1 MKVYTE
7 INYEFKDGSLVQES
21 SKFYQYEGPVE
32 ECKSKPGD
40 VYADFKEKATSGKL
54 DPFKQIKQ
62 APAKLK
68 RFKKD
73 ANLSFKEGPK
83 GGVWKEIADNYYEG
97 SDLHKGVAHVQKQYR
112 DTTKDFWDKYS
123 DKEND
128 PDADTSGNGSAVNTE
143 KTAEERE
150 AIEQQGL
157 LDEGGRK
164 RKYGR
169 QAMVTGK
176 QASSILDP
184 LL

>member
-32 ECKSKPGD
+32 ECKSKPGE
-40 VYADFKEKATSGKL
+40 VFADFKEKATSGKL
-54 DPFKQIKQ
+54 DPFKQAKQ
-62 APAKLK
+62 IPAKLK

-83 GGVWKEIADNYYEG
+83 GGVLKEIADNYYEG

-112 DTTKDFWDKYS
+112 DWEKDKRIKKDEH
-123 DKEND
+123 DD
-128 PDADTSGNGSAVNTE
+128 DADTSGNGSAVNTE